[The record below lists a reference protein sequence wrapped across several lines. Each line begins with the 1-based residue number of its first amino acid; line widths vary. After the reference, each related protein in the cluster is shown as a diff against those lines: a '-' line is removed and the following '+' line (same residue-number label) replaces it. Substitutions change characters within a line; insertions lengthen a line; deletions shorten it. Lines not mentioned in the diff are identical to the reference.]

1 MKIGRL
7 SDGKLFL
14 NGLEKPEIRGFS
26 SENSIENLGQEKVSS
41 LKNAINELK
50 RLIEERKK
58 LSAEFLKEGEEIKL
72 EISNFILENENTIRN
87 PAQGQNEGLI
97 EKNSLRN
104 KKVEVSELQL
114 KEKIDCW
121 KDIALLKKELRIYKK
136 N

>member
-50 RLIEERKK
+50 RLIEQGGVELDGVRLTDPSAPITQSGTLKFGKRTYRK
-58 LSAEFLKEGEEIKL
+58 IQ
-72 EISNFILENENTIRN
+72 II
-87 PAQGQNEGLI
+87 
-97 EKNSLRN
+97 
-104 KKVEVSELQL
+104 
-114 KEKIDCW
+114 
-121 KDIALLKKELRIYKK
+121 
-136 N
+136 